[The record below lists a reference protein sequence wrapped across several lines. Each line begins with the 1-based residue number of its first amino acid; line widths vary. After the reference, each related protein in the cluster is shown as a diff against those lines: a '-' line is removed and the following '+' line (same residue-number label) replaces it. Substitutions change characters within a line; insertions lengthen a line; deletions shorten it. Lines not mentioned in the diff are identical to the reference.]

1 MMQKT
6 KFNAAILIIGN
17 EILSGRTQDTNTGT
31 IALWL
36 NSIGV
41 KVNEVRVIPDIESTI
56 IDTVN
61 ILRKTSNYVFTTG
74 GIGPTH
80 DDITALSISKAF
92 KTRYNFNKEAYSIL
106 EKYYSKEKFNDAR
119 QKMAKMPAGSKLI
132 YNPSSG
138 APGFMIKNVLCLP
151 GVPSIL
157 KSMMPNLK
165 NYLIKG
171 PLTYSKTISLI
182 TYESNIANI
191 LDKLQRKYTLS
202 IEIGSY
208 PFFRLGRVGVSVVL
222 RSTNKDAI
230 KKCEI
235 ELLKIVKKI
244 KIKIY
249 KA

>member
-1 MMQKT
+1 
-6 KFNAAILIIGN
+6 
-17 EILSGRTQDTNTGT
+17 
-31 IALWL
+31 
-36 NSIGV
+36 
-41 KVNEVRVIPDIESTI
+41 
-56 IDTVN
+56 
-61 ILRKTSNYVFTTG
+61 
-74 GIGPTH
+74 
-80 DDITALSISKAF
+80 
-92 KTRYNFNKEAYSIL
+92 
-106 EKYYSKEKFNDAR
+106 
-119 QKMAKMPAGSKLI
+119 MAKMPAGSKLI
-132 YNPSSG
+132 YNPSSA
-138 APGFMIKNVLCLP
+138 APGFKIKNVLCLP

-165 NYLIKG
+165 NYLING

-230 KKCEI
+230 KKCKI